1 MSAPPEDISPS
12 ELWVQLTQM
21 PRPHRVVDFPRKDP
35 VTGLPAGQVAIWPL
49 TQEES
54 MICQKAAE
62 TFARKSLK
70 ENLPKKDD
78 AQEGYLN
85 LYRNAAAVEVLARAC
100 RRVEDLKRPA
110 FPSPELMRKQ
120 FTHDE
125 IGVLTSYYHR
135 VQSELGPYVTDFT
148 TEELDAWVKMLEEG
162 GSAYFL
168 DLLASDA
175 KDSLIMHLVSQLQS
189 YSTDSGS
196 LGEPQETSTNESSTP
211 SESDGLEDGDSD
223 GLDDEAA

>member
-1 MSAPPEDISPS
+1 MSGPPENISPS

-21 PRPHRVVDFPRKDP
+21 PRPHRVVDFPRKDH
-35 VTGLPAGQVAIWPL
+35 VTGNAVGQIAIWPL

-54 MICQKAAE
+54 MVCQKAAE
-62 TFARKSLK
+62 VYARSMLK
-70 ENLPKKDD
+70 EYLPKKDD

-100 RRVEDLKRPA
+100 RRVENLKLPT
-110 FPSPELMRKQ
+110 FPSPTLIRKEL
-120 FTHDE
+120 THDE
-125 IGVLTSYYHR
+125 IGILTSHYHR
-135 VQSELGPYVTDFT
+135 VQSEIGPYVTEFS
-148 TEELDAWVKMLEEG
+148 TEELDAWVKRLEEG

-196 LGEPQETSTNESSTP
+196 LGEQQETSTSDMSDSNNP
-211 SESDGLEDGDSD
+211 SVELGDLELS
-223 GLDDEAA
+223 A